1 MIGDEIV
8 TYVPIALWVIGL
20 AAAAIAIWLGPR
32 PTTLDVAA
40 DRLLRYILIFPLGVQ
55 SLWAFLCHV
64 FIPEQTAA
72 SIGWEPS
79 PFQYEVGVANLGIG
93 LASLYA
99 AFQGF
104 QARAAVAIMAAAFLG
119 GAAIGHI
126 RDIALGD
133 NLTPGN
139 AGPILYTDILTP
151 IALLVLLLLL
161 PQLKKIGDK
170 SPEPSLAARIG
181 HAIGEAQARPSG
193 RKAGRRNAL
202 RDLAK

>member
-8 TYVPIALWVIGL
+8 TYVPIALWGIGL
-20 AAAAIAIWLGPR
+20 AAAGIAIWLGPR
-32 PTTLDVAA
+32 PTTLDVVA
-40 DRLLRYILIFPLGVQ
+40 DRLLRYVLVFPLGLQ

-93 LASLYA
+93 LAALYA

-104 QARAAVAIMAAAFLG
+104 QARAAVAVMAACFLG
-119 GAAIGHI
+119 GAALGHI

-151 IALLVLLLLL
+151 IVILVLLLLL
-161 PQLKKIGDK
+161 PRLKKIGEK
-170 SPEPSLAARIG
+170 SPEASLAARFG
-181 HAIGEAQARPSG
+181 HAIGEAQARHSG
-193 RKAGRRNAL
+193 RKAARGNSL